1 MHLCHHH
8 YKLNMTLP
16 LSCTNSTHVVECVC
30 VVYIVRLEME
40 KLMEASLVGD
50 VTALLGLLPD
60 DTLFHQMVRPPVTQT
75 PLHAAS
81 LRGHTAFASKMLRLK
96 PELSRTRNSEG
107 YCPIHLASTW
117 GRVDIVKE
125 MVAAD
130 KSLAR
135 LCDGNG
141 CTALHAAAANNQ
153 VEVLEALLK
162 EEPGLAREV
171 TGEGETALHV
181 ALKNFMIG
189 AATHLIAHCKDIL
202 NVADGSGN
210 TALHCAAARKQVQM
224 LNVLLSERDIR
235 RNDENAY
242 GYTPLDMIHSCP
254 TTGPNNDGEIIQSM
268 LHAGCKNSGRIFT
281 QPVSS
286 DIKKTSTSRGWIKKL
301 IPRDWNDWYKMDSH
315 RMKEVHQTLMIVAT
329 VISSVAF
336 QAGVNP
342 PNRVSPNPPNGA
354 SPPNGPSPPNVP
366 QLNDITPF
374 LQLDM
379 LALMTSASVI
389 IFLVSGLPLKHRFT
403 TWVLT
408 IALWAALSLL
418 VYAFVVAVDMAGGV
432 HAYEYDIDTWAG
444 NAFLTWLGLM
454 ACLFLYHFIALVIIL
469 LSWLRRK
476 SKRKIAL
483 LVKFVRGAWDG

>member
-1 MHLCHHH
+1 
-8 YKLNMTLP
+8 
-16 LSCTNSTHVVECVC
+16 
-30 VVYIVRLEME
+30 
-40 KLMEASLVGD
+40 
-50 VTALLGLLPD
+50 
-60 DTLFHQMVRPPVTQT
+60 
-75 PLHAAS
+75 
-81 LRGHTAFASKMLRLK
+81 MLRLK

-268 LHAGCKNSGRIFT
+268 LHAGCKNSGRKFT

-329 VISSVAF
+329 IISSVAF
-336 QAGVNP
+336 QAGVSP
-342 PNRVSPNPPNGA
+342 PHIDSSRPPNGA
-354 SPPNGPSPPNVP
+354 SPPNGAP
-366 QLNDITPF
+366 LNETPLF

-379 LALMTSASVI
+379 LALMISASVI

-403 TWVLT
+403 TWLLT

-418 VYAFVVAVDMAGGV
+418 VYAFVVAVYMAGGV
-432 HAYEYDIDTWAG
+432 DVWDGYK
-444 NAFLTWLGLM
+444 LVRTWLGLM

-476 SKRKIAL
+476 SKRKMARS
-483 LVKFVRGAWDG
+483 VKFVRGAWGWLRLRTGSGRALASQDALANSI